1 MRQKLIFTEMSKE
14 LWEQQRETEIVAQMD
29 EATYLQ
35 IPSDLRDIMKLK
47 SVDVPNWRP
56 IYEAD
61 EEWQKINKSFIE
73 ALKAKK
79 QREDEIRAERK

>member
-1 MRQKLIFTEMSKE
+1 MSKE

-47 SVDVPNWRP
+47 SIDEPNWSP

-61 EEWQKINKSFIE
+61 KEWQERHKEFVK
-73 ALKAKK
+73 ALKAQK